1 MAKKQ
6 RPSLLGS
13 IQDEIGQGATPP
25 QPADVVPL
33 AQPTPA
39 PSKKADVVKST
50 IYLPPQVHRKLKEI
64 AFAKDCKLHD
74 LIMEGVSRVLVEH
87 GHPTVDELKE
97 K

>member
-13 IQDEIGQGATPP
+13 IQGEMGQGNSDHKTAE
-25 QPADVVPL
+25 VVPL
-33 AQPTPA
+33 AQPAPT
-39 PSKKADVVKST
+39 PSKRADVVKST

-74 LIMEGVSRVLVEH
+74 LIMKGVSRVLVEH
-87 GHPTVDELKE
+87 GYPTVDELKE

>member
-13 IQDEIGQGATPP
+13 IQGEIEQGATPP

-33 AQPTPA
+33 TQPAPA